1 MKHISLFFLIFLAL
15 PLSAKLLILPAEA
28 MQKNYG
34 PEATISEEN
43 LLLTNAQAQKIQQ
56 ESKTKLSTNIVKVFK
71 ATKNST
77 TLGYGILI
85 NEKVRSKNAVVLYI
99 ISDEST
105 LKSIEI
111 VAFNEPMEY
120 LPSKKW
126 VLQLSST
133 GDVPNTTGATMSAK
147 NIIDGSKKA
156 LAIYKEMLKGK

>member
-1 MKHISLFFLIFLAL
+1 MKHFSLFFLILLAL

-34 PEATISEEN
+34 SQATISEEN
-43 LLLTNAQAQKIQQ
+43 ILLTNAQAQKIQQ

-71 ATKNST
+71 ATKNNI

-85 NEKVRSKNAVVLYI
+85 NEKIRSKNAVVLYVFPGG
-99 ISDEST
+99 SV

-111 VAFNEPMEY
+111 IAFNEPMEY

-126 VLQLSST
+126 VLQLSDT
-133 GDVPNTTGATMSAK
+133 GDVPNITGATMSAK
-147 NIIDGSKKA
+147 TIIDGSKTA
-156 LAIYKEMLKGK
+156 LAIYNEILKDK

>member
-1 MKHISLFFLIFLAL
+1 MKYISLFFLIFLAL

-34 PEATISEEN
+34 SDAKISEEN

-56 ESKTKLSTNIVKVFK
+56 ESKIKLASNIVKVFK

-85 NEKVRSKNAVVLYI
+85 NGKVRSKNAVVLYI
-99 ISDEST
+99 ISGDSA

-111 VAFNEPMEY
+111 IAFNEPLEY

-126 VLQLSST
+126 VLQLSDT
-133 GDVPNTTGATMSAK
+133 GDVPNITGATMSAK
-147 NIIDGSKKA
+147 NLIDGSKTA
-156 LAIYKEMLKGK
+156 LAIYNEVLKGK